1 MENFKK
7 RCVLEALI
15 AEREGMIAENKQRE
29 YLQQAMAYSDNSF
42 FILADNIRTICKEA
56 PGRMTIE
63 SRHELFQRRLKEL
76 GLFDKDSDYD
86 GLVGKWVEELSAVFR
101 DQGHSGCS
109 ADITLAVFNQLMKEW
124 EAHDED

>member
-29 YLQQAMAYSDNSF
+29 YLQQAMAYGDNSF

-56 PGRMTIE
+56 PDEDEPDGAIEAGQTPGMTINE
-63 SRHELFQRRLKEL
+63 VQKRYRHKEA
-76 GLFDKDSDYD
+76 SDD
-86 GLVGKWVEELSAVFR
+86 
-101 DQGHSGCS
+101 
-109 ADITLAVFNQLMKEW
+109 N
-124 EAHDED
+124 